1 MNFPSYTSPTN
12 YPAQSVLDSTDY
24 SAIAAGSQNN
34 GVLSGCTVSPPTS
47 GMVVSVT
54 AGFVAYN
61 GIRYAVP
68 STTFTIT
75 AASSGDRRDAI
86 YVNLSDLNLSN
97 AGAPAFTYAAGTAST
112 VSGWAFTTTTAPP
125 IKPTLPTNGILV
137 AEIYVRGSASTTPT
151 TNITSSEILDKR
163 IILAPTVANPIQG
176 LQLSVYGHS
185 FTQGSTPA
193 VQVLGQSALPTVFSS
208 SAWPP
213 FGNNGAAS
221 PGNASWPFRLASL
234 YQTVDP
240 QTGTLNSLR
249 NAGEPGTTVQT
260 TASSFIT
267 GMGQP
272 VLTGSIGN
280 AIVGYSYS
288 NTQGWDFN
296 GTGQWNPGHAD
307 TTYRTLANILP
318 LGGTQFTPSGSTVP
332 SSSDQG
338 IALFQ
343 CAVNDTNDL
352 RNLNPVGSY
361 AAEIF
366 VPYGSSASGVV
377 TFTRNGIGSTFAASN
392 AFVNTSS
399 STLATVVSSVTSQLT
414 TCASALSTAMS
425 IGGYSTTITA
435 KYPIAGITPTAA
447 NTGLT
452 CSSSGSSAVIMTLA
466 AGLAGNAS
474 NYLQVG
480 DIIYIQGAAGGYPSG
495 GSQFSVASFDTN
507 NPNKVNLNYVTTN
520 TTANQSATLSNAA
533 VLILNRMVVE
543 GTKPF
548 PITDFSTAITTGS
561 PTFQYLTLN
570 NASASSTST
579 SFLAVPPHSVGQFA
593 NGSGSGYLKLN
604 PWTVNTTAGTTTIT
618 TSGGAILGRKS
629 LVMIA
634 NAAYDGGPLIT
645 TIDYQNGTNTYVLTS
660 APQLTISG
668 GKMWA
673 LPGRY
678 DNFAIGWTS
687 GQLVIP
693 SSAKGGTITVWS
705 QYWSGTAPIS
715 ITYNGGTATDLA
727 NIATAIGTM
736 TGITPTTSGS
746 LNTGATLNFSSTPI
760 DFWFDFTTL
769 TQANPAQVATGAN
782 WTPAATVSTTGKTTN
797 NSSGTGTLVTD
808 VDKSATVAVSWE
820 IVGTGIAK
828 GTYVTAI
835 SGTTITMSQA
845 PHGASNLTN
854 SIGITFIPPTSQ
866 FYATGDPVWN
876 GTPFT
881 ADLQVPIVQANGTAA
896 SWSGGNVSGMTYL
909 GWWYGAPSTVT
920 GTSDGSSSPV
930 WRGSLIGA
938 KSAWKDSLRTA
949 LRWARCDN
957 TNAYNPN
964 TGTTQSS
971 SATGLAP
978 SSTNITFTSTT
989 GTKVTYAATNTFT
1002 AGQLVYISGITG
1014 NSGASIGYTGTF
1026 VVESATS
1033 SSFTVWCASSVAPTT
1048 TTGTATLVTSG
1059 AGSGGSGLPSYY
1071 YAYTGHNKIGTS
1083 KFVNTS
1089 SCYTLSSQPS
1099 RLYISSGAIPQPGQ
1113 AIYIT
1118 TAALDT
1124 AGTGTIS
1131 PSVVYATGASAA
1143 DGFGTYVPVSQ
1154 DFTQFTG
1161 YFGSLGS
1168 YTTTGAITFGGTSAT
1183 NVPAAGIR
1191 AARIGQPIYNP
1202 SHAGTATFTNGST
1215 TVTVTNATGITATT
1229 SLNTWYIT
1237 TDDSRVAVGSAYIAI
1252 GGVSGTTITLTSP
1265 VTVTGGGSV
1274 TVSFR
1279 YGRFPQTCTIASIT
1293 TTNSSGDGTITFS
1306 PSTGASTTATFA
1318 LLSTSNAI
1326 NASFADWY
1334 TYADLTTSMYLGSGK
1349 SNPSFNVTTNYPQIA
1364 NFSIS
1369 QSLPDNAQR
1378 FQTSITTT
1386 DGAWTYRTG
1395 SSLRSA
1401 IPTASL
1407 SPTYTLNAKDAS
1419 STGEIVV
1426 LYPARP
1432 RYDSSWNTIA
1442 NWSLDAQVNG
1452 TGAVK
1457 TIQRASNFPFLAGPY
1472 TWTQLTQSP
1481 MSALLTQNNGVATTY
1496 LTAGGGNYYSGSVT
1510 FTVQSTL
1517 GFPSSGNLYIGTN
1530 GPYAYTVASS
1540 TSLTVTISSLIYI
1553 AQNSTLSTTTNS
1565 VSISKTAGDPGY
1577 NIAEFDCVF
1586 TTTSTPP
1593 WCVFV
1598 PDPTAVNG
1606 FVYSNYQY
1614 HELMQAY
1621 NDLSAEAEFAWYVGV
1636 VPPIQTLTLNDL
1648 AHADSLHPNTYGQA
1662 KVAQAVGQ
1670 YLSSMLGNFVISTPY
1685 PRPYGSGSTA
1695 GLGNRIGY
1703 Y

>member
-97 AGAPAFTYAAGTAST
+97 AGAPAFTYAAGTEST

-185 FTQGSTPA
+185 FTQKSTPA
-193 VQVLGQSALPTVFSS
+193 VQVLGKSALPTVVSP

-272 VLTGSIGN
+272 VLAGSVGD
-280 AIVGYSYS
+280 AFVGYSYS

-307 TTYRTLANILP
+307 ITYRTLANFLP

-343 CAVNDTNDL
+343 CAVNDTNDI

-377 TFTRNGIGSTFAASN
+377 TFTRNGVGSTFAASN
-392 AFVNTSS
+392 AFVKSSS
-399 STLATVVSSVTSQLT
+399 STLATVVSAVTSQLT

-480 DIIYIQGAAGGYPSG
+480 DIIYMQGAAGGYPSG

-520 TTANQSATLSNAA
+520 TTANQSETLSNAA

-570 NASASSTST
+570 NASASSTS
-579 SFLAVPPHSVGQFA
+579 FLAVPPHSVGQFA

-604 PWTVNTTAGTTTIT
+604 PWTVNTTAGSTTIT

-705 QYWSGTAPIS
+705 QYWSGTVPVS
-715 ITYNGGTATDLA
+715 ITYNGGTATDLV

-808 VDKSATVAVSWE
+808 VDKSGTVATGWE

-854 SIGITFIPPTSQ
+854 SIGITFIPPASQ

-896 SWSGGNVSGMTYL
+896 SWSGGNASGMTYL

-938 KSAWKDSLRTA
+938 RSAWKDSLRTA

-978 SSTNITFTSTT
+978 SSINITFTSTS

-1014 NSGASIGYTGTF
+1014 NSGANIGYTSTF

-1033 SSFTVWCASSVAPTT
+1033 SSFTVWCASSIPPTT

-1059 AGSGGSGLPSYY
+1059 AGSGLLPSYY

-1099 RLYISSGAIPQPGQ
+1099 RLYVSSGAIPQPGQ

-1143 DGFGTYVPVSQ
+1143 DGYGTYVPVSQ
-1154 DFTQFTG
+1154 DLTQFTG

-1168 YTTTGAITFGGTSAT
+1168 YTTTGTGATASASVFTS
-1183 NVPAAGIR
+1183 VPAIGIR
-1191 AARIGQPIYNP
+1191 AARIGQGILNP

-1215 TVTVTNATGITATT
+1215 TVTVTNATGISA
-1229 SLNTWYIT
+1229 SAYLNLYYLT
-1237 TDDSRVAVGSAYIAI
+1237 TDDSRVTIPSGAYIAV
-1252 GGVSGTTITLTSP
+1252 GGVSGTTITLQSA

-1274 TVSFR
+1274 SGVNFR
-1279 YGRFPQTCTIASIT
+1279 YGRVPQGCTVTSIT
-1293 TTNSSGDGTITFS
+1293 TTNSSGDGTLGLSLAIGFN
-1306 PSTGASTTATFA
+1306 GTATFV
-1318 LLSTSNAI
+1318 LPSTSNVI

-1349 SNPSFNVTTNYPQIA
+1349 GNPSFNVTTNYPQIA
-1364 NFSIS
+1364 NFSTS
-1369 QSLPDNAQR
+1369 QSLPDNAQQ

-1386 DGAWTYRTG
+1386 DGAWQYRTG

-1407 SPTYTLNAKDAS
+1407 SPTYTLNTKDAS

-1457 TIQRASNFPFLAGPY
+1457 TIQRASNFPFLAGPIP
-1472 TWTQLTQSP
+1472 WTQLTQSP
-1481 MSALLTQNNGVATTY
+1481 MSALLTTLNGVSS
-1496 LTAGGGNYYSGSVT
+1496 GGNNNV
-1510 FTVQSTL
+1510 
-1517 GFPSSGNLYIGTN
+1517 
-1530 GPYAYTVASS
+1530 
-1540 TSLTVTISSLIYI
+1540 
-1553 AQNSTLSTTTNS
+1553 
-1565 VSISKTAGDPGY
+1565 VSISKTTGDPGY

-1606 FVYSNYQY
+1606 LVYGNYQY
-1614 HELMQAY
+1614 HEFMQAY

-1648 AHADSLHPNTYGQA
+1648 AHDDSLHPNTYGNA